1 MLASIDLTNSLSS
14 APTLPPGDP
23 IFKRKPLLI
32 EAAVPVTA
40 DGEFVT
46 FCTATNGNARRLITA
61 LTVSRIPFFPP
72 PGPPQHLISLRCT
85 SDNKSDRSFTCSS
98 LSNTWRKVELPPGR
112 H

>member
-46 FCTATNGNARRLITA
+46 FYTATNGNARTLITA
-61 LTVSRIPFFPP
+61 LTVSRFPFFPSTKSTP
-72 PGPPQHLISLRCT
+72 TSHLA
-85 SDNKSDRSFTCSS
+85 KSRDA
-98 LSNTWRKVELPPGR
+98 TWQTLT
-112 H
+112 